1 MLLFL
6 GDLLFCWCFTR
17 HLRQPPSDSFSFKDD
32 CEWFPG
38 IIQRKIDS
46 IAQFFFCFFFCGLWP
61 PTLPW
66 LPAQS
71 PTIFAQPL
79 QLTPV
84 QGKKHNSWPGW
95 DTIEWFPFQEL
106 LATLAGTFGRSF
118 SGLTQA
124 GILTSHSSMRDG
136 GGEGLMALDVV
147 SR

>member
-6 GDLLFCWCFTR
+6 GDLFFFWCFTR

-38 IIQRKIDS
+38 IIQRKIEA
-46 IAQFFFCFFFCGLWP
+46 IAQFFFGFSFLWSVAP
-61 PTLPW
+61 HS
-66 LPAQS
+66 AVVACQ
-71 PTIFAQPL
+71 AQPL

-124 GILTSHSSMRDG
+124 GILAMDEGWGGRADG
-136 GGEGLMALDVV
+136 T
-147 SR
+147 